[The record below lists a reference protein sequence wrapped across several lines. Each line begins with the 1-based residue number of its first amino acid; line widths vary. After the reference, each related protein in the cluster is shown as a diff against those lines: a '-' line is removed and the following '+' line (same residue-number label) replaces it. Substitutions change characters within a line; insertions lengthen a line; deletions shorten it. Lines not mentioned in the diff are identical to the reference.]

1 MRVLQLI
8 PTLDQSG
15 AEKQLMLLATG
26 LPRPECDVRVCCLT
40 RGGAYQAELE
50 RAGIPVTVLGKRFR
64 FDPVCLWRLRRL
76 LREWSPDILQTWLFA
91 GNAYGRLAAGSKP
104 RFPIVVSER
113 CVDSWK
119 AGWQFR
125 VDRFLVSRTTRLI
138 ANSQSVAAFY
148 RTQGFPPERMVVI
161 PNGVELPREVPDRA
175 AVRRELQIPAH
186 LPVVCFAGRLA
197 RQKRVDDLI
206 WAFELIRAT
215 RSDVLFLVAGDGPER
230 ARLEEFAGGLG
241 LEHHVRFLGHRAD
254 VGRILA
260 ASDLFWLASDFEGMS
275 NSVMEAMS
283 YGLPIVASDIPPNR
297 ELVVMGE
304 TGYLVPVGDRA
315 AFTQFAD
322 RLLFD
327 PPLARQMGEAGRER
341 IATGFGVERM
351 VQAHLDL
358 YRMLSPTRKPGGS
371 SQPCGTSEPCAA

>member
-1 MRVLQLI
+1 MRVLLLI
-8 PTLDQSG
+8 PTLDRSG

-26 LPRPECDVRVCCLT
+26 LPRPECEVQVCCLT
-40 RGGAYQAELE
+40 RGGPYQGELE

-76 LREWSPDILQTWLFA
+76 LREWSPDILHTWLFA
-91 GNAYGRLAAGSKP
+91 GNAYGRLAAGSNP
-104 RFPIVVSER
+104 RFPIVISER

-119 AGWQFR
+119 AGWQFE
-125 VDRFLVSRTTRLI
+125 VDRRLVPRTTRLI

-148 RTQGFPPERMVVI
+148 REQGFPPERMLVI
-161 PNGVELPREVPDRA
+161 PNGVELPRETPDRA
-175 AVRRELQIPAH
+175 EVRREFEIPPH

-215 RSDVLFLVAGDGPER
+215 RTNVLFLVAGDGPER
-230 ARLEEFAGGLG
+230 SKLQEFARGLG
-241 LEHHVRFLGHRAD
+241 LEQHVRFLGHRAD

-283 YGLPIVASDIPPNR
+283 GGLPVVASDIPPNR

-304 TGYLVPVGDRA
+304 TGFLVPVGDRA

-327 PPLARQMGEAGRER
+327 PALARQMGEAGRER
-341 IATGFGVERM
+341 IATEFGVDRM
-351 VQAHLDL
+351 VRAHLDL
-358 YRMLSPTRKPGGS
+358 YRTLSR
-371 SQPCGTSEPCAA
+371 TSEPCAA

>member
-1 MRVLQLI
+1 MRVLLLI
-8 PTLDQSG
+8 PTLDRSG

-26 LPRPECDVRVCCLT
+26 LPRPECEVRVCCLT
-40 RGGAYQAELE
+40 RGGPYQAELE

-76 LREWSPDILQTWLFA
+76 LREWSPDILHTWLFA
-91 GNAYGRLAAGSKP
+91 GNAYGRLAAGSTP
-104 RFPIVVSER
+104 SFPIVISER

-119 AGWQFR
+119 AGWQFQ
-125 VDRFLVSRTTRLI
+125 VDRALISRTTRLL

-148 RTQGFPPERMVVI
+148 RDRGFPPERMLVI
-161 PNGVELPREVPDRA
+161 PNGVELPGKRPDRE
-175 AVRRELQIPAH
+175 AVRRELEIPAQ
-186 LPVVCFAGRLA
+186 LPVVCFTGRLA

-215 RSDVLFLVAGDGPER
+215 RANVLFLVAGDGPER
-230 ARLEEFAGGLG
+230 SRLQEFACGLG
-241 LEHHVRFLGHRAD
+241 LEKHVRFLGHCAD

-283 YGLPIVASDIPPNR
+283 YGLPVVASDIPPNR

-304 TGYLVPVGDRA
+304 TGFLVPVGDRA

-327 PPLARQMGEAGRER
+327 PLLARRMGAAGRER
-341 IATGFGVERM
+341 IATEFRVERM
-351 VQAHLDL
+351 VQSHLDL
-358 YRMLSPTRKPGGS
+358 YRTLVSTR
-371 SQPCGTSEPCAA
+371 EPCAA